1 MVFWTIL
8 SLHEGY
14 DTRFCISFKQLNRNY
29 LAKRKK
35 IKNIL
40 CIKWL
45 KRVLSYPK
53 KSKGVRLC
61 SLRGRILTVL
71 HNRGSD
77 VWRKTKEKKNA
88 VLHTAWQTYAW
99 WLHSLIHMFFPVLCK
114 MGTCAYTYSC
124 VCIHTHTHTRVC
136 MYTYICASKTY
147 LAFLPRLQKRNKN
160 ILIKTPTHHEHMM
173 AYLIKSLHTK
183 I

>member
-1 MVFWTIL
+1 MHKVIKKGTQL
-8 SLHEGY
+8 S
-14 DTRFCISFKQLNRNY
+14 K
-29 LAKRKK
+29 
-35 IKNIL
+35 
-40 CIKWL
+40 
-45 KRVLSYPK
+45 K
-53 KSKGVRLC
+53 KSKDVRLC